1 VGNGVQVPAEPYVA
15 MPDVK
20 SPDGHTRP
28 GLYGN
33 SWKGDGAPLVV
44 VGAQAYALLAPVEMQ
59 DCDYKS

>member
-20 SPDGHTRP
+20 SPDGHTSP

-44 VGAQAYALLAPVEMQ
+44 VGAQA
-59 DCDYKS
+59 